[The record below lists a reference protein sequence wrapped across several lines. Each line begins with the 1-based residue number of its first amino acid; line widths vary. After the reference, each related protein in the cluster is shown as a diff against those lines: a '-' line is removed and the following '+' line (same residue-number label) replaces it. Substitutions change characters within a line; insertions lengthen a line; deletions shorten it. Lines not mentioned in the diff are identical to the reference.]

1 MDVTVPEPLPS
12 DDELWQLPGSYIS
25 PHSAG
30 SGDGY
35 GERVCRLFAENLAFY
50 ASGRPMINV
59 VDIERGY

>member
-12 DDELWQLPGSYIS
+12 DDQLWQLSGSYIS

-35 GERVCRLFAENLAFY
+35 GERLFRLFAENLARY
-50 ASGRPMINV
+50 VGGRPMINV
-59 VDIERGY
+59 VDVERGY